1 MMQVKSQATGGHTTR
16 TPGEEDV
23 HMPKFRVLPTP
34 SEMISHLDKFV
45 YGQDTAKRDLATA
58 VYRHYLSWADRQCS
72 DKNVDRFGKR
82 HVLIFGPTGSGK
94 TSMVRTLVDYLG
106 VSSVFADAASLVEAG
121 YVGGHFTD
129 IVRRLIVS
137 EQGNVNAVSSAIFF
151 IDEIDK
157 IRRQE
162 CGGRDVAGEGVQN
175 SLLSPLDGCSVDIT
189 FGDRTLSIDTSGF
202 LFICTGAFTG
212 LADIIRAR
220 LNAATKMGFHAS
232 TQELSELT
240 DDDALSLCEMRDLR
254 AYGMIPEFLGRL
266 GTITAVR
273 SLSRDDLIHVLKDT
287 ENSPLKRQEYWFDA
301 HDIKLVVPDEAL
313 LLIADRAIRDGTYAR
328 GLDAAIG
335 KLLSPYD
342 WQLTELAATGCNR
355 LTFTPE
361 SVNGTAPPVLEHGRR
376 NPTARSS
383 AFLLRRVAAD
393 MIRTPPPTELGKST
407 RPPQNNGPYSPPMNP
422 SSNTH
427 SHRDRPDPEEPAYWL

>member
-1 MMQVKSQATGGHTTR
+1 
-16 TPGEEDV
+16 
-23 HMPKFRVLPTP
+23 MPKFRVLPTP
-34 SEMISHLDKFV
+34 SEMIGHLDKFV
-45 YGQDTAKRDLATA
+45 YGQDTTKRALATA
-58 VYRHYLSWADRQCS
+58 VYRHYLSWADRQYS
-72 DKNVDRFGKR
+72 DDNVDRFGKR

-94 TSMVRTLVDYLG
+94 TSMVRELVDYLG

-121 YVGGHFTD
+121 YVGGHFPD
-129 IVRRLIVS
+129 IVRRLIIS
-137 EQGNVNAVSSAIFF
+137 ARGNVDAVSGAIVF

-157 IRRQE
+157 IRHQE

-175 SLLSPLDGCSVDIT
+175 TLLTPLDGSTIDIT
-189 FGDRTLSIDTSGF
+189 FGERTLSIDTSGF

-232 TQELSELT
+232 AQELSELT

-273 SLSRDDLIHVLKDT
+273 SLSRDDLIHVMKDT
-287 ENSPLKRQEYWFDA
+287 QNSALKRQEYWFAA

-313 LLIADRAIRDGTYAR
+313 MLIADRAVRDGTYAR
-328 GLDAAIG
+328 GLNTTLG

-342 WQLTELAATGCNR
+342 WQLTELAANGCNR
-355 LTFTPE
+355 LILTPE
-361 SVNGTAPPVLEHGRR
+361 AVNGTAPPILEHEIR
-376 NPTARSS
+376 NPAARSH
-383 AFLLRRVAAD
+383 AFLLRRVVAD
-393 MIRTPPPTELGKST
+393 MIRTPPPPELAKSAP
-407 RPPQNNGPYSPPMNP
+407 PPQNNGPYNPRINP
-422 SSNTH
+422 SSNPR
-427 SHRDRPDPEEPAYWL
+427 SDRDRPDPEEPAYWL